1 MIYYKILLLFIIIS
15 YRSLDLKFFK
25 RQHCHL
31 THQIQLFSFHGQK
44 TILLK
49 QLKGRNKLFFLK
61 KAYNAL
67 VVFAYLLQSLFAKC
81 MYTSFAHFL
90 TPNKPESLN
99 LLRPDIMLLY
109 CVISCS
115 SFYALC
121 PSHILILLILF
132 SICFKFPDTS
142 FALWIPETELFS
154 YIISRKAL

>member
-31 THQIQLFSFHGQK
+31 MHQIQLFSFHGQK

-61 KAYNAL
+61 KVYNAR

-81 MYTSFAHFL
+81 MYTFARFL
-90 TPNKPESLN
+90 TPNRPESLN
-99 LLRPDIMLLY
+99 LLRPDIIMLLY
-109 CVISCS
+109 SVISCS
-115 SFYALC
+115 SLNAL
-121 PSHILILLILF
+121 PIF
-132 SICFKFPDTS
+132 PKFP
-142 FALWIPETELFS
+142 LF
-154 YIISRKAL
+154 YI